1 MGMGILGSL
10 FGKKKGDSP
19 DEGNAALAQAMHA
32 VAMNDN
38 ADTRKKLYQELLA
51 SMFLIPVPEL
61 PKGLGPGTQK
71 IETGMELPLY
81 SPVDSDQV
89 RSTVA
94 FTDLGALRNW
104 DPNTPYLGLKAIDF
118 FRFLLGTDIQ
128 DIQIN
133 PFDPIRKMTTRW
145 PSKTPR
151 D

>member
-1 MGMGILGSL
+1 MGILGSL

-61 PKGLGPGTQK
+61 PKGLGPGMQK
-71 IETGMELPLY
+71 METGMELPLY
-81 SPVDSDQV
+81 SAVDSDQV
-89 RSTVA
+89 RFTVA